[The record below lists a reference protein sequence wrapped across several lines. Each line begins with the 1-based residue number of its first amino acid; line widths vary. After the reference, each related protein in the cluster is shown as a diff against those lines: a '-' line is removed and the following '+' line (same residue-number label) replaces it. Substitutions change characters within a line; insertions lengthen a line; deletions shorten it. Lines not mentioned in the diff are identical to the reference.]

1 MKQNTILDMT
11 LRSKFFLG
19 LALFTLLPLGA
30 LAQQRI
36 AVVNL
41 RTVFDGY
48 YKTKAADAT
57 LKERTGEFKKE
68 KTAMVE
74 QYQKLTENYKKAME
88 DANNQAISADERE
101 KRKKAAEDSLLEVKQ
116 MEQALQEFD
125 RRAFATLE
133 EQEQRMREKLLKE
146 IQEVIDLK
154 AKAGNFTL
162 IVNTASETRNSNPA
176 VLFSSGQDDLTD
188 SVLKD
193 LNAKAPPGYLEST
206 PEKNSKL

>member
-1 MKQNTILDMT
+1 MTIRTRFYWT
-11 LRSKFFLG
+11 LL
-19 LALFTLLPLGA
+19 LFALLPLT
-30 LAQQRI
+30 LPAQQRI
-36 AVVNL
+36 AVINL

-74 QYQKLTENYKKAME
+74 DYQKLTEDYKKAME

-116 MEQALQEFD
+116 MEQALQQFD
-125 RRAFATLE
+125 RQAFATLD

-146 IQEVIDLK
+146 IQEVIDVK
-154 AKAGNFTL
+154 AKEGNFTL
-162 IVNTASETRNSNPA
+162 ILNTAAETRNSNPS

-188 SVLKD
+188 AVLKD
-193 LNAKAPPGYLEST
+193 LNAKAPPGYLDSIAAPQT
-206 PEKNSKL
+206 NGKL